1 MYPYLLYYILN
12 SYTISFTLWLYGRLP
27 VKVFKKTLNDRQS
40 HILGKFH
47 KIERF

>member
-1 MYPYLLYYILN
+1 MYPYLPYYILN

-27 VKVFKKTLNDRQS
+27 VKVLKTLSDRQS